1 MSAKTETRPA
11 LTISRTTV
19 RTGVRVGTE
28 DGLTSRC
35 YRPPVFTTTVHGYTQ
50 VCR

>member
-1 MSAKTETRPA
+1 MSEQKKSA
-11 LTISRTTV
+11 LQISRNTV
-19 RTGVRVGTE
+19 RTNVRAGTE